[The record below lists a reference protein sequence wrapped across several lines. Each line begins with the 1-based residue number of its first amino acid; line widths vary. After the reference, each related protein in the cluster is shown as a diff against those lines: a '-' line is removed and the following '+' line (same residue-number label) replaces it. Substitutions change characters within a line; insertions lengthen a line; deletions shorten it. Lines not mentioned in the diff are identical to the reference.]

1 MQSSEEKDF
10 WLLRKF
16 ILSDLQFL
24 QVSVNKV
31 SYSTVLIYREK
42 NIWNEQIHQDS
53 KQANKNNLKN
63 KEVLLPS

>member
-16 ILSDLQFL
+16 ILSDIQFL

-42 NIWNEQIHQDS
+42 KLYEMNRYIKIQNRQIRII
-53 KQANKNNLKN
+53 
-63 KEVLLPS
+63 

>member
-42 NIWNEQIHQDS
+42 HYM
-53 KQANKNNLKN
+53 K
-63 KEVLLPS
+63 